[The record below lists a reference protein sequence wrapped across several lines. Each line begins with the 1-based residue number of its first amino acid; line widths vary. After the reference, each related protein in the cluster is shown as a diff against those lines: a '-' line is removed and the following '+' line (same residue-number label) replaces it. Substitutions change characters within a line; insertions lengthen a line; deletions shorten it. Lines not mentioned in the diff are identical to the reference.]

1 MTSRSE
7 TVSQKLGTRDQLGA
21 HLRAHGYPI
30 ADSSLDKLC
39 MPSCGEG
46 PPVARWFGRRP
57 LYDFEEGIRWAK
69 ARCRPACDARAL
81 AAQQRE
87 NKSDDNSRAAAPGRG

>member
-21 HLRAHGYPI
+21 YLRANGYPI
-30 ADSSLDKLC
+30 ANSSLDKLC

-57 LYDFEEGIRWAK
+57 LYDFEQGLRWAK
-69 ARCRPACDARAL
+69 ARCQLGSGVGAIDVH
-81 AAQQRE
+81 QRE
-87 NKSDDNSRAAAPGRG
+87 HKSDDDSRAAVPGRR